1 MKSPHRRAR
10 STALLALTA
19 AAGVL
24 SAAPS
29 AAAASQF
36 TVDLA
41 TGTGALRYGATGF
54 LYGLGDEGIPNET
67 MLAALKPQV
76 TAQKAPDG
84 LQHPNGDALKIAPE
98 FKRTG
103 GRDIQI
109 YMQDVYQQWPYE
121 NLGINDYL
129 SKVDTMV
136 RKVVADP
143 YRSSYVYVPF
153 NEPNGIWYSGN

>member
-1 MKSPHRRAR
+1 MRSIAMKVLCCAGVATVLAASL
-10 STALLALTA
+10 TALPA
-19 AAGVL
+19 
-24 SAAPS
+24 S
-29 AAAASQF
+29 AAASTL

-54 LYGLGDEGIPNET
+54 LYGLGDEGIPNDT

-109 YMQDVYQQWPYE
+109 YMQDIYQSWPYD
-121 NLGINDYL
+121 NLGIADY
-129 SKVDTMV
+129 
-136 RKVVADP
+136 
-143 YRSSYVYVPF
+143 
-153 NEPNGIWYSGN
+153 